1 MRVTREQAAI
11 NRERVLHQAAEMF
24 REHGIDSVSIADVMK
39 SAELTHGGFYK
50 QFDSKEALAREA
62 CSRGL
67 AQSIGALY
75 DTAAAAPAN
84 PLRRV
89 AEAYLSAEHRTSAG
103 SGCTLSALAADA
115 GRGSPELQ
123 EVFAQGAIA
132 MARALHEIAGR
143 TAEGAAAP
151 PAAPAE
157 QDLPDFALLSSLV
170 GAVILARAVGAA
182 RPALADRIL
191 ADTLNPIASAETI
204 P

>member
-123 EVFAQGAIA
+123 EVFAKGAIA

-151 PAAPAE
+151 PAPAE

-191 ADTLNPIASAETI
+191 ADTLNPIAGAEKK